1 MRSHVS
7 PTRALSLALAAL
19 VVAGTAT
26 GCSWF
31 HKKGPKGDYALSPD
45 MRPLEVPPD
54 LTQPDT
60 TGALQVPTLASAQ
73 GRAQPA
79 AAAASANGFAVAGG
93 KDATFDKVGTALAS
107 VDGLVVDS
115 NAKLLG
121 AYDVSYGGEKFLV
134 RVAAT
139 DAGAYVSA
147 VDARGVAATGAAA
160 SRLIAELKGR
170 LAAN

>member
-7 PTRALSLALAAL
+7 TTRALTLALAA
-19 VVAGTAT
+19 VVIAGTAT

-79 AAAASANGFAVAGG
+79 AASANGFAVAGG

-115 NAKLLG
+115 SAKLLG